1 MQAALQRAKRGVCK
15 QRGNVNSRTV
25 TVTRASQTSQYPF
38 SQIEQKWQ
46 AQWEAHEAYRT
57 PPINELDT
65 NKPKFY
71 ALDMFPYPSGDGLHV
86 GHPEGY
92 TATDI
97 ISRYKRMNGYNVL
110 HPMGFDAFGLP
121 AEQHAKETGTHPRNT
136 TERNISRFRE
146 QLKSLGFSYDWSR
159 EISTSDVSYYRWT
172 QWIFTRLLEHGLA
185 YRADVP
191 VNWCEALGT
200 VLANEEV
207 IGGVS
212 ERGGY
217 PVERKPM
224 RQWMLNITAYADRL
238 LDGLDKLDWPESIKE
253 MQRNWIGRSY
263 GAEIRFECPS
273 NHNTIEV
280 FTTRPD
286 TIAGV
291 TFLAIAPEHPDAL
304 VLAEAGGTLEAV
316 QEFQKFAQRRSDID
330 RTAASNKRGQ
340 ATGSFARNPLTGED
354 VPVYVADYV
363 LGHHGTG
370 AVMGVPAHDERDL
383 AFAHEHS
390 LGAPEAVRPMGEESE
405 AYDAFQRGA
414 LENDGVAAPNVPLEN
429 LAGQKSAE
437 VRQEITAELE
447 RLGAGKGTVS
457 YKLRDWLF
465 ARQRY
470 WGEPFP
476 VIIKH
481 DGSVAPVPDSHL
493 PLQLPHLEGDMLK
506 PPGTGEGPLA
516 NASEWVNEPEDG
528 KRETSTM
535 PQWAGS
541 CWYFLRFIDPGNPH
555 KLVDPQ
561 EEQYWMPVDL
571 YIGGAEHAVLHLLYA
586 RFWHKFL
593 HDIGVVSTDEPF
605 QRLVTQGMILGEPE
619 YLAPWD
625 FEAQQWA
632 TNESDNTEEVKVSA
646 DQVEEVGDKNG
657 SLALAGSNGSVPV
670 FSRSRK
676 MSKSKGNVVNPDD
689 IIAGYGADSMRLYE
703 MFMGPLTETKPW
715 STRGVEGVHRFLG
728 RVWRLVNDGGNK
740 NASPTEEQL
749 RDIHGAIKRVTEYTN
764 SLRFNTAISSMMELV
779 NAMYKWD
786 NRPKWCLEQ
795 LALLLAP
802 YAPHI
807 AEEAWERLGNEGFI
821 VHAAWPAYD
830 PAMLE
835 TLTVSMPVQVNG
847 KVRAQL
853 ELPKDASEEDALEL
867 AKQDHRVQKWLQS
880 GELKKQ
886 VYVPGKII
894 NFAVAQ
900 Q

>member
-1 MQAALQRAKRGVCK
+1 MRAVERGARRADQAVRRRRRGSARK
-15 QRGNVNSRTV
+15 SASRRIRV
-25 TVTRASQTSQYPF
+25 QQQYPF
-38 SQIEQKWQ
+38 AEIEARWQ
-46 AQWEAHEAYRT
+46 AAWREHGAFRT
-57 PPINELDT
+57 PPIEQLDT
-65 NKPKFY
+65 SRPKFY

-97 ISRYKRMNGYNVL
+97 IARYKRMLGFNVM

-121 AEQHAKETGTHPRNT
+121 AEQHAKESGTHPRPT
-136 TERNISRFRE
+136 TERNIQRFRQ
-146 QLKSLGFSYDWSR
+146 QLQSLGFSYDWSR
-159 EISTSDVSYYRWT
+159 ELSTCDVQYYRWT
-172 QWIFTRLLEHGLA
+172 QWIFSRLLQHGLA

-191 VNWCEALGT
+191 VNWCETLGT

-207 IGGVS
+207 VGGVS
-212 ERGGY
+212 ERGGF

-263 GAEIRFECPS
+263 GAEVSFTSEDIQTS
-273 NHNTIEV
+273 IEV

-291 TFLAIAPEHPDAL
+291 SFLAVAPEHPQAL
-304 VLAEAGGTLEAV
+304 SLAKAGGTLETVKQFCEHA
-316 QEFQKFAQRRSDID
+316 ERRSDID
-330 RTAASNKRGQ
+330 RTAMSNKYGQ
-340 ATGSFARNPLTGED
+340 ATGACARNPLTGED
-354 VPVYVADYV
+354 VPVYVASYV

-370 AVMGVPAHDERDL
+370 AVMGVPAHDSRDL
-383 AFAHEHS
+383 AFAREHS
-390 LGAPEAVRPMGEESE
+390 LPVREAVRPVGEENQV
-405 AYDAFQRGA
+405 YDALERGA
-414 LENDGVAAPNVPLEN
+414 LEDDGVGAPSVPLEG
-429 LAGQKSAE
+429 LAGKSSSE
-437 VRQEITAELE
+437 VRRELTAELE
-447 RLGAGKGTVS
+447 RRGAGKGTVS

-476 VIIKH
+476 IILRY
-481 DGSVAPVPDSHL
+481 DGSVEVVPDSDL
-493 PLQLPHLEGDMLK
+493 PLELPHLEGVMLQ
-506 PPGTGEGPLA
+506 PPGNGEGPLA
-516 NASEWVNEPEDG
+516 NATDWVNSPESG
-528 KRETSTM
+528 RRETSTM

-541 CWYFLRFIDPGNPH
+541 CWYFLRFIDPNNTEC
-555 KLVDPQ
+555 LVRPE

-593 HDIGVVSTDEPF
+593 YDIGVVSTDEPF
-605 QRLVTQGMILGEPE
+605 QRLVTQGMILGEAE
-619 YLAPWD
+619 YIAPWD
-625 FEAQQWA
+625 TVCQEYA
-632 TNESDNTEEVKVSA
+632 TKESGNTEEVKVQP
-646 DQVEEVGDKNG
+646 DQVEEVDSKKGT
-657 SLALAGSNGSVPV
+657 LALSGTDGKVPV

-689 IIAGYGADSMRLYE
+689 IVERYGADSMRLYE

-715 STRGVEGVHRFLG
+715 NTNGIEGMHRFLG
-728 RVWRLVNDGGNK
+728 RVWRLVSDGGDAELEPN
-740 NASPTEEQL
+740 EEQL
-749 RDIHGAIKRVTEYTN
+749 KDVHRAIKKVTENTD

-779 NAMYKWD
+779 NSMYKWES
-786 NRPKWCLEQ
+786 RPAWCLEQ
-795 LALLLAP
+795 LALLLSP

-807 AEEAWERLGNEGFI
+807 AEEIWVVLGYEHFI
-821 VHAAWPAYD
+821 AHARWPTYD
-830 PAMLE
+830 SAMLE
-835 TLTVSMPVQVNG
+835 SSTVSMPVQVNG

-853 ELPKDASEEDALEL
+853 ELPKDASEDEALTL
-867 AKQDHRVQKWLQS
+867 AKQDERVMKWLQS

-894 NFAVAQ
+894 NFAVA
-900 Q
+900 